1 MEENKSNETSAQATI
16 QPVTPEFK
24 YIIGRKLGMTQ
35 IFTPEGE
42 VKAVTVIEAGPC
54 KVVYTRTKDKDGYSA
69 VCLGFENAKKV
80 NKPLEGIFKKYGV
93 EPLKHLKEFRFDKVD
108 EIKPGQIVTLENRFN
123 EGEWVDVQGTSIGK
137 GFAGAM
143 KRHNFSGQPASH
155 GASDR
160 ERAPGSLASRR
171 ALGRVI
177 PGHRMA
183 GHLGNETVTV
193 QKIKVIKV
201 IPEKNIIMVNGSV
214 PGKEGSIVFIKK
226 TTKTV
231 RIPKQTTQVK
241 SQVKKEAAKA
251 AKKK

>member
-1 MEENKSNETSAQATI
+1 MEENKNNETNTQTTI
-16 QPVTPEFK
+16 EPVTPEFK

-35 IFTPEGE
+35 IFDPSGE
-42 VKAVTVIEAGPC
+42 VKAVTLIEAGPC
-54 KVVYTRTKDKDGYSA
+54 KVVYTRTKEKDGYNA
-69 VCLGFENAKKV
+69 VCLGFENTNKV

-93 EPLKHLKEFRFDKVD
+93 EPFKHLKEFRFDKVD
-108 EIKPGQIVTLENRFN
+108 NIKPGQIVTVENRFN
-123 EGEWVDVQGTSIGK
+123 EGEWVDVHGRSIGK
-137 GFAGAM
+137 GFAGVM

-171 ALGRVI
+171 PLGRVI

-183 GHLGNETVTV
+183 GHLGDENVCV
-193 QKIKVIKV
+193 CKIQIVKV

-214 PGKEGSIVFIKK
+214 PGKEGSIVFLKK
-226 TTKTV
+226 TTKT
-231 RIPKQTTQVK
+231 IKLPKQTTQVK
-241 SQVKKEAAKA
+241 SQVKKEAAKQ